1 MKHLRKLTLLLAVFA
16 LLFSISCGS
25 DDEETVDLSDV
36 EFAFDVS
43 NPPIDQT
50 VITNLNNSGD
60 QNALQISSNLT
71 AANAM
76 TGWLALFN
84 QPSGSQQSSVPIG
97 TCGGKAVVYTYTANS
112 GSDTFT
118 VAYQICETS
127 SAYIFQIF
135 FSQNGSDPELFIY
148 AEQSKSANEGY
159 MEVYG
164 SAIGV
169 SEVESVPVIR
179 YTWEENTDG
188 SFNFVVTDSNSGF
201 VIDIDVNADNSG
213 ELSYT
218 IDGSLYYEATW
229 NATGS
234 AGTYTYYNTDG
245 SVSSSGTWP
254 S

>member
-1 MKHLRKLTLLLAVFA
+1 MKHLRKLTLLLAVFT

-25 DDEETVDLSDV
+25 DDEETVDLSNV

-50 VITNLNNSGD
+50 VINNLNSSSD
-60 QNALQISSNLT
+60 ENAIQISSNLT

-76 TGWLALFN
+76 TAWISLFQ
-84 QPSGSQQSSVPIG
+84 QPSGAEKSSVPIG
-97 TCGGKAVVYTYTANS
+97 TCGGTAVVYTYSANN
-112 GSDTFT
+112 GSEIFT

-127 SAYIFQIF
+127 SAYTFQVF
-135 FSQNGSDPELFIY
+135 FSENGSTPELFIY
-148 AEQSKSANEGY
+148 AEQSKSVNEGY

-169 SEVESVPVIR
+169 SEVGSAPVIR
-179 YTWEENTDG
+179 YTWEEKSDG
-188 SFNFVVTDSNSGF
+188 SFNFVVTDSDNGF

-218 IDGSLYYEATW
+218 INGSLYYEATW
-229 NATGS
+229 NSAGT

-245 SVSSSGTWP
+245 SVSSSGNWP
-254 S
+254 G